1 MRTLVILPDEVV
13 EPVELERCLRLCRQR
28 FAPHGPLMLVAPTDQ
43 LAAYRQARPDDAIAA
58 DDAKARAEAD
68 ILVHVYVGNQRP
80 DGLEVPEGKRVYGY
94 ATTPYLRAGVGSF
107 DLIAPAQ
114 YDTFE
119 FPHLGRHI
127 FSRLGG
133 RERGFVNFP
142 FGVLCFDPLS
152 GPIDPFGFRIAFD
165 WRELATRPADH
176 KLAVVFGGSA
186 AFSCSCAYDEMFAH
200 QLEVRLNGGDAKPGD
215 ARQWTVLNF
224 GMHDNVVMQEM
235 LTYLMFVDRLRPEIV
250 IAHDGHNDIWY
261 GLGGD
266 PFLVAGYQLVYQ
278 RHAEQWSRLLHKT
291 EDQPIPD
298 TQSCEVGSQ
307 QFNLPP
313 NILAAYIARKRQFQ
327 SVVERQ
333 GSLFLWGL
341 QPLIVSR
348 RTPSPVERMIAHSVP
363 KRAHTPEEGKFF
375 AAIFH
380 VYDLLHQ
387 AVTRLDGIRLVDFH
401 ALFQTLDGDSQLMSD
416 HVHCTPAGDAAI
428 AEAYDRA
435 IRAAL
440 AEDWR

>member
-1 MRTLVILPDEVV
+1 MRTLVILPGEVI
-13 EPVELERCLRLCRQR
+13 EPAELERCLRLCRQR
-28 FAPHGPLMLVAPTDQ
+28 FSPHGPLAIVAPADQ
-43 LAAYRQARPDDAIAA
+43 LAAYRQARPDDAIAL
-58 DDAKARAEAD
+58 DDAEARAEAD
-68 ILVHVYVGNQRP
+68 ILVLVYIGKRP
-80 DGLEVPEGKRVYGY
+80 PEGLAIPEGKRVYGY
-94 ATTPYLRAGVGSF
+94 ASSSYLRGGDGPF
-107 DLIAPAQ
+107 DLMAPAQ
-114 YDTFE
+114 YDAFE

-133 RERGFVNFP
+133 RERGFTNFP
-142 FGVLCFDPLS
+142 YGVLYFDPLS

-165 WRELATRPADH
+165 WRELATRPSDH

-186 AFSCSCAYDEMFAH
+186 AFSCSVAIDEMFAH
-200 QLEVRLNGGDAKPGD
+200 QLEIRLNASDPKPGA

-235 LTYLMFVDRLRPEIV
+235 LTYLMFVDRLKPEIV

-266 PFLVAGYQLVYQ
+266 PFLIAGYQLVYQ

-291 EDQPIPD
+291 EDRPIPD
-298 TQSCEVGSQ
+298 IQSCEVGSQ

-333 GSLFLWGL
+333 GGLFFWGL
-341 QPLIVSR
+341 QPLIASR
-348 RTPSPVERMIAHSVP
+348 RTLSPVERKIRDSMP
-363 KRAHTPEEGKFF
+363 KRAQTPEEGKFF
-375 AAIFH
+375 AAIIH

-387 AVTRLDGIRLVDFH
+387 ALIRLDGIRLVDFH
-401 ALFQTLDGDSQLMSD
+401 ALFQARDGSTQLMSD
-416 HVHCTPAGDAAI
+416 HVHCTPAGDAVI
-428 AEAYDRA
+428 AEAYDQA

-440 AEDWR
+440 AEESR